1 MNSLFYNY
9 LLLWSALVLVADLL
23 AWQLVHFARRV
34 TKVGVRLGLFLVYS
48 WMIIG
53 AGVSPLSAPPW
64 PETALLQMCAT
75 ALAIVWWLYLARVLT
90 EVFGLLWTHRVG
102 HNGRLLQ
109 DVIGA
114 LVFLVAIVAAAG
126 YVMQLPVKG
135 LLATSGAVAI
145 IVGLALQST
154 LSDVFSGIVLNTTK
168 PYQVDDSINIDGIE
182 GRVLDINWRAT
193 YLLTTDG
200 STAVVPNSLAAK
212 AKLINL
218 SRPVDMHGVSIS
230 LQLPNHVR
238 PRHVLDALE
247 RSLRG
252 TSLLLTK
259 PAPKAVV
266 KASGETTT
274 EYVASGYIAELDK
287 RGEVRNQ
294 LFDLAYR
301 HLEAAGI
308 SRLAE
313 GSTPSPPVSR
323 ARELLD
329 EVKIFQ
335 GLGAEA
341 KDQLAPGMTTKDYAS
356 GQRLLEVGEISEY
369 LIVIAAGVLVAE
381 VPDGDGFLEVGRMG
395 PGEILGEQSILG
407 DTPSEAR
414 FTALTSS
421 QVYRIDKAVTR
432 QCVAQSSSVGKALDK
447 LQAVRQ
453 QTSHALLLHKPIVVR
468 KGGFLSWLQKR

>member
-1 MNSLFYNY
+1 MTTLVFNH
-9 LLLWSALVLVADLL
+9 LLLWSALVLLVDLL
-23 AWQLVHFARRV
+23 VWQLAPVQYRV
-34 TKVGVRLGLFLVYS
+34 AKVAIRLGLFLLYS

-53 AGVSPLSAPPW
+53 GGVSPLLAPPW
-64 PETALLQMCAT
+64 PDDTLLQMCAT
-75 ALAIVWWLYLARVLT
+75 ALAIFWWLYLARVLT
-90 EVFGLLWTHRVG
+90 ELLGLLLTHRIG
-102 HNGRLLQ
+102 HSGRLLQ

-114 LVFLVAIVAAAG
+114 LVFLIAIVAAAG

-135 LLATSGAVAI
+135 LLATSGAMAI

-168 PYQVDDSINIDGIE
+168 PYQVDDSISIDGVE
-182 GRVLDINWRAT
+182 GKVLDISWRAT

-200 STAVVPNSLAAK
+200 STAVVPNSVAAK

-218 SRPVDMHGVSIS
+218 SRPSNLHGVSIS

-238 PRHVLDALE
+238 PRRVLDALE

-252 TSLLLTK
+252 TSLLLAV
-259 PAPKAVV
+259 PAPKALV
-266 KASGETTT
+266 KASGETVT
-274 EYVASGYIAELDK
+274 EYVASGFIADLAK
-287 RGEVRNQ
+287 RGDVRNQ
-294 LFDLAYR
+294 LFDLAHR

-308 SRLAE
+308 SRLAD
-313 GSTPSPPVSR
+313 GTAPVQGVTR

-329 EVKIFQ
+329 EVKIFH
-335 GLGAEA
+335 GLSVDA
-341 KDQLAPGMTTKDYAS
+341 KDQMAAAMVVKEFAA
-356 GQRLLEVGEISEY
+356 GQRILEVSEVSEF
-369 LIVIAAGVLVAE
+369 LMVIGTGVITAE

-395 PGEILGEQSILG
+395 PGEIMGEQSILG

-414 FTALTSS
+414 FTAMTSTL
-421 QVYRIDKAVTR
+421 VYRIDKTLT
-432 QCVAQSSSVGKALDK
+432 QHCVEQSSAVGKALNK

-453 QTSHALLLHKPIVVR
+453 QTSHALLLHKPVAIR